1 MKLSLTALVLPVAG
15 GIASALWL
23 PLDKWDSLRPALLP
37 AISVIAAAVLVRLA
51 RGLPF
56 TNADHFSLEQFR
68 SVSRK
73 LEANAR
79 KLRALIF
86 VCLTGLAILIVASD
100 LVNAMMLLPRLANWV
115 VTGAAHSLSGLI
127 AALLVYAFTRVIE
140 VVHSDVSLLQ
150 LQAKILETV
159 IANKNA
165 ANFEQQLAG
174 KSNPGITGSK
184 VFGGRLPH

>member
-56 TNADHFSLEQFR
+56 TNADHFSLDQFR
-68 SVSRK
+68 SVARK

-86 VCLTGLAILIVASD
+86 VCLAGLTSLTLATD
-100 LVNAMMLLPRLANWV
+100 LVNALRLLPRLADWAV
-115 VTGAAHSLSGLI
+115 VGASHFLSGLV

-150 LQAKILETV
+150 LQARILETV

-165 ANFEQQLAG
+165 ANFEKQVAS
-174 KSNPGITGSK
+174 KPSPGISGSTR
-184 VFGGRLPH
+184 FGGQIAH